1 MKNSNIATEDDDY
14 VHEDSDASE
23 DSSDSDSE
31 KVVKRGGEQYECAI
45 IGCKNGVTNR
55 LRFSLRTH
63 KKEDYKPEF
72 IEVCF
77 NLFILIHYR
86 LVGIKF
92 VPTIILVIC
101 TDIRK

>member
-1 MKNSNIATEDDDY
+1 MLDVKTSVTDDDY
-14 VHEDSDASE
+14 INEESDASE
-23 DSSDSDSE
+23 DSSDSDNE

-72 IEVCF
+72 IEVRF
-77 NLFILIHYR
+77 N
-86 LVGIKF
+86 
-92 VPTIILVIC
+92 
-101 TDIRK
+101 